1 MNVSLWPLGLVIA
14 ACMVTVLGSTA
25 LHDAVLAGLSTTLP
39 RMKCSPRLRLLG
51 VMLSLFGAHMLEI
64 GLYGLAVF
72 TLIHGLQV
80 GSLGGT
86 APASLAS
93 CLYFSA
99 ETFSSLGYGDLVPQ
113 GPLRLLAGVEALNG
127 LLLIGWS
134 ASFTYMTMAR
144 YWTVEG

>member
-1 MNVSLWPLGLVIA
+1 MDASIWPLGVVIA

-25 LHDAVLAGLSTTLP
+25 LHDMVLAGLSTVLP
-39 RMKCSPRLRLLG
+39 RTKCSPRLRLLG
-51 VMLSLFGAHMLEI
+51 VMLGLFGAHMLEI
-64 GLYGLAVF
+64 GFYGLAVF

-80 GSLGGT
+80 GSLGGSV
-86 APASLAS
+86 PASLAS

-144 YWTVEG
+144 YWTVAD